1 MRSFSFAGVRPAA
14 VAAFA
19 AAMVVAV
26 AAQSTTAAN
35 LVTYEITAD
44 DMCCGGCAKKVAG
57 QLYTAPGVTD
67 VKTNV
72 AERKV
77 TVFAK
82 PSDKLTVERLWNA
95 VEKGKGGPSKLV
107 AGTGTYTFT
116 KTADLPDAEKAA
128 SGSYVIVVAKLKA
141 NGAAELVG
149 RELRG
154 VRGVKTIVVN
164 LDSDQLIVEPHQG
177 VHLSPVALAAAVERT
192 KQQPLSVTGPQG
204 RLTIE
209 PAVSQLSSRQKMPGE
224 VR

>member
-1 MRSFSFAGVRPAA
+1 MLSFSLVGVRPVA
-14 VAAFA
+14 VVAFA
-19 AAMVVAV
+19 AAMIVAV

-44 DMCCGGCAKKVAG
+44 DMCCSGCAKKVAA
-57 QLYTAPGVTD
+57 QLYTAPGVVD
-67 VKTNV
+67 VKANV
-72 AERKV
+72 AARTV

-95 VEKGKGGPSKLV
+95 VEKGKGGPSKLI
-107 AGTGTYTFT
+107 AATGTYTFA
-116 KTADLPDAEKAA
+116 KSNQLSDGEKAA
-128 SGSYVIVVAKLKA
+128 SGSYVIVVANLKA

-164 LDSDQLIVEPHQG
+164 LDSDQLVLEPQQG
-177 VHLSPVALAAAVERT
+177 VHLSPLALAAAVERT

-209 PAVSQLSSRQKMPGE
+209 PAAPQLSSRPKSPGE

>member
-1 MRSFSFAGVRPAA
+1 MRSFSPVGVRP
-14 VAAFA
+14 VAFA
-19 AAMVVAV
+19 IVAIAMIVANS
-26 AAQSTTAAN
+26 ARSTTAAN

-44 DMCCGGCAKKVAG
+44 DMCCGGCAKKVAA
-57 QLYTAPGVTD
+57 QLYTAPGVVD
-67 VKTNV
+67 VKANV
-72 AERKV
+72 AARTV

-95 VEKGKGGPSKLV
+95 VEKGKGGPSKLT
-107 AGTGTYTFT
+107 AATGTYTLT
-116 KTADLPDAEKAA
+116 KPNQLPAAERAA

-164 LDSDQLIVEPHQG
+164 LDSDQLVVEPQQG
-177 VHLSPVALAAAVERT
+177 VHLSPLALAAAVERT

-209 PAVSQLSSRQKMPGE
+209 PAAPQLSSRQKSPGE